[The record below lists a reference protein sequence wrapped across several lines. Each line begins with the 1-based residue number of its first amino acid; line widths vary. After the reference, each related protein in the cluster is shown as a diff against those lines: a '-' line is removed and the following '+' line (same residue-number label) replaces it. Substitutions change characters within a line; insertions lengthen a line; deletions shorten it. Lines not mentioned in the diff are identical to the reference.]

1 MCHAVCE
8 FAVAM
13 AINLKKGQQWA
24 RTLAQYA
31 FCIESRKSWFGEL
44 PPLLKN
50 TLQSEILQVNKIS
63 IFLFIKKIIIMPARF
78 PSIALCSQ
86 IFLNEVCI
94 SK

>member
-63 IFLFIKKIIIMPARF
+63 ISLFKKGKIILVPALFQQYAFCMYRYIQQF
-78 PSIALCSQ
+78 
-86 IFLNEVCI
+86 V
-94 SK
+94 